1 MIEGRFLIFALI
13 IPTISHALVSNHS
26 FIFVTGWPQSGTS
39 FIHQLLSQN
48 QQSISSMIKL
58 CEKIL
63 GSRRCQSWNHEGQWM
78 IDGKLRDVI
87 DAGNI
92 CPVESISDESKK
104 QAILTQ
110 LSRFWLLDKPYLIEK
125 SPQNFVKIPMLRD
138 LFAGSKSIKVIVVLK
153 VSEFFET
160 LPTPTDLLY
169 LSIL

>member
-1 MIEGRFLIFALI
+1 
-13 IPTISHALVSNHS
+13 
-26 FIFVTGWPQSGTS
+26 
-39 FIHQLLSQN
+39 
-48 QQSISSMIKL
+48 
-58 CEKIL
+58 
-63 GSRRCQSWNHEGQWM
+63 M

-169 LSIL
+169 LSILWH